1 MPMLKV
7 ALTHDVDRI
16 DKTFQYITR
25 FGTNIK
31 QFRSYN
37 FTSWVSNIFNPKAY
51 FMIRDVMGIEEKFGV
66 KSTFFFLQ
74 ESIPFN
80 LFHISNWPLSLGYY
94 KLKDRRLKEIYPVM
108 LSEGWEIG
116 LHGSFQSYDNYE
128 LLVKEKILLEN
139 TIDSPVFGIR
149 QHFLNLS
156 ANTWSYQ
163 AKAGFKY
170 DASWGYTRAIGFR
183 DNKFQEFKPLENSDF
198 KVIPLALMDFCVM
211 QARDYIPAVIDIIE
225 KSIANNGILVLNWH
239 QRTFNDFEF
248 PGYRKAYEE
257 IIKLCLNYNA
267 SFFTLNNYLTSKEH
281 SIWKQKKSSAS

>member
-1 MPMLKV
+1 MLNV

-25 FGTNIK
+25 FGTNLK
-31 QFRSYN
+31 QFRNYSLR
-37 FTSWVSNIFNPKAY
+37 SWMSNIFNPKAY
-51 FMIRDVMGIEEKFGV
+51 YMIRDIMEIEEKHDV

-94 KLKDRRLKEIYPVM
+94 RLNDKRLKKIYPVM
-108 LSEGWEIG
+108 LSGEWEIG
-116 LHGSFQSYDNYE
+116 LHGSYLSYENYD
-128 LLVKEKILLEN
+128 LLVKEKNLLEN
-139 TIDSPVFGIR
+139 TIESPVYGIR

-170 DASWGYTRAIGFR
+170 DTSWGYTRAIGFR
-183 DNKFQEFKPLENSDF
+183 DHQYQEFEPLKNSDF

-211 QARDYIPAVIDIIE
+211 QTREYIPAVIKVIE
-225 KSIANNGILVLNWH
+225 RSIANNGILVLNWH

-267 SFFTLNNYLTSKEH
+267 TFFTLNDYLTCKEH
-281 SIWKQKKSSAS
+281 SNWKQKKSSKF